1 MAFRSKDPESIGSI
15 LSRAMQEMARGRY
28 IQHQAARV
36 RNRIEKDCDG
46 DEALAQERE
55 EKGGPIWG

>member
-1 MAFRSKDPESIGSI
+1 MMGQGPEVIGTIMPRVLAEIERS
-15 LSRAMQEMARGRY
+15 
-28 IQHQAARV
+28 AARV